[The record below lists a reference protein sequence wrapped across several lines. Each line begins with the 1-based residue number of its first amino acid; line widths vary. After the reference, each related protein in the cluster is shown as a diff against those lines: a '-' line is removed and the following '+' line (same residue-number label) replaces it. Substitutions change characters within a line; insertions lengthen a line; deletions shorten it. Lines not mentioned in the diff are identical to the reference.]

1 MFFSIFHAVV
11 SNLDH
16 LASKVLNQ
24 DRIVVC
30 SLSIDVN
37 TICCI
42 ISHNLPLVVFWPLAG
57 AFGQAQFSK
66 SPSF

>member
-1 MFFSIFHAVV
+1 MGRCFFPIFLRPTMV

-24 DRIVVC
+24 DRVVC

-42 ISHNLPLVVFWPLAG
+42 ISHNLPLVLVKHNFLKAPH
-57 AFGQAQFSK
+57 FDF
-66 SPSF
+66 